1 MTAMISV
8 RSAILVVLGG
18 LVVSA
23 CGATGA
29 PPPPALSGPP
39 PVSNVRPGL
48 APAPSADGRRELSP
62 QRLENGACATFFW
75 TADASHR
82 FVAFENETEGFARI
96 YANGQTHGFFL
107 PPREAAY
114 VTGDPFRRD
123 YIDPERGLDIRI
135 AGMIGDPLPQ
145 GQRIDRTVMRVLQPN
160 GQTLVVPLIGHYA
173 CRMPAVE

>member
-1 MTAMISV
+1 MTGMNSA
-8 RSAILVVLGG
+8 RGAILAALASLAVT
-18 LVVSA
+18 A
-23 CGATGA
+23 CGATA
-29 PPPPALSGPP
+29 TPSDPMLSGLP

-48 APAPSADGRRELSP
+48 AQAPSSDGRHELPP
-62 QRLENGACATFFW
+62 QRLEDGACATFFW
-75 TADASHR
+75 TADATHR

-96 YANGQTHGFFL
+96 HANGQDHGFFL

-123 YIDPERGLDIRI
+123 YIDPGRGLDIRI
-135 AGMIGDPLPQ
+135 IGTIGDPLPQ